1 MAYVSGT
8 AATFAELVA
17 GIRNAC
23 TANGWTLSGEV
34 LHKGTVYQRVRV
46 NGNFIDSQGGTGI
59 DGSNN
64 LTGASPS
71 GSRIG
76 NIGNDAP
83 YAFPVAYEV
92 FIHTDPDEVF
102 VVVNTT
108 GAYYQWLAFGKSA
121 VALPGTGGWHSGSWW
136 TGVSSF
142 AYWVRVNASTSP
154 GGFFGQRGNA
164 TAGNNG
170 GDCPAMFWASYT
182 ASANGEHIHTGLN
195 GATWEGNLKSSIYR
209 APLNA
214 ITPNAYNSQA
224 VLLPIQVFSTIYG
237 SSKVALV
244 LDVAHCRSLSIANLN
259 PGEIITLGADRWKV
273 FPWYLKSATEATYE
287 AAGHSGKHGF
297 AVRYDGP

>member
-46 NGNFIDSQGGTGI
+46 NGNFIDSKGGTGI
-59 DGSNN
+59 DGSNA
-64 LTGASPS
+64 LTGESPS

-76 NIGNDAP
+76 SNNATTLI
-83 YAFPVAYEV
+83 FPLTYEV
-92 FIHTDPDEVF
+92 FVHTNPDEVM
-102 VVVNTT
+102 VVISY
-108 GAYYQWLAFGKSA
+108 GSDAFQWFAFGKSA
-121 VALPGTGGWHSGSWW
+121 VTLPGTGGWHSGSLC
-136 TGVSSF
+136 TG
-142 AYWVRVNASTSP
+142 WPVNVTLRAEATVLPNGYFGYRDSTSS
-154 GGFFGQRGNA
+154 GEQ
-164 TAGNNG
+164 
-170 GDCPAMFWASYT
+170 CPAMFWASST
-182 ASANGEHIHTGLN
+182 ENANGENANGEHIHTGLN

-214 ITPNAYNSQA
+214 ITPNAYNNQA

-259 PGEIITLGADRWKV
+259 PGEIITLGTDRWKV
-273 FPWYLKSATEATYE
+273 FPWFMKNSAEGIFDYT
-287 AAGHSGKHGF
+287 GKHGF